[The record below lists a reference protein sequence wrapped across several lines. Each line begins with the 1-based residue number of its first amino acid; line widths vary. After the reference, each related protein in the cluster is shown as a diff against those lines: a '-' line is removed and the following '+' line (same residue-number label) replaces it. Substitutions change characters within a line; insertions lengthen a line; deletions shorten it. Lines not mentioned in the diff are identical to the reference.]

1 MEPIEEY
8 LGEGFTTRSFRTPSH
23 KSTRLTVPHMIGN
36 TGVRSGLT
44 ETAIFGD
51 SIVPRPNVE
60 LGGDQPLVVLANPL
74 FNVTDEDDPDLHESL
89 RGNRSYYFDGPER
102 FETQERVFGF
112 GPHGLET
119 RIVGTTTDVFIL
131 TLVPMPPAPP
141 ADWP

>member
-1 MEPIEEY
+1 MGRLHDPVV
-8 LGEGFTTRSFRTPSH
+8 SH
-23 KSTRLTVPHMIGN
+23 SLPKRTRLTVPHMIGN

-74 FNVTDEDDPDLHESL
+74 FNVTDEDVPDLHESL

-102 FETQERVFGF
+102 FETHERVFGF

-119 RIVGTTTDVFIL
+119 RIVGTTTDVFVEAVQQEMKKEIARL
-131 TLVPMPPAPP
+131 LR
-141 ADWP
+141 DDGN